1 MLSATIDIPLIE
13 RTDPNK
19 RSRWQELQNGK
30 QEPSTW
36 ERIRQE
42 NAKGTMS
49 KERENQPA
57 SFDNG
62 EIKGRDY
69 EAEQKAFAE
78 LMEKERRGGSDGF
91 VVEDLTKRRPSM

>member
-1 MLSATIDIPLIE
+1 
-13 RTDPNK
+13 
-19 RSRWQELQNGK
+19 
-30 QEPSTW
+30 
-36 ERIRQE
+36 
-42 NAKGTMS
+42 MS

-78 LMEKERRGGSDGF
+78 LMDKERRGGTDGF